1 MIFLFLLGLFWGSFL
16 SVFSYRYPRNLQ
28 FISGRS
34 VCPRCRSKISWFD
47 NIPLVSFILLRGRCR
62 HCKNK
67 ISWRYP
73 LIELAT
79 GIGFA
84 LIGLNPILLALLSI
98 LIVIF
103 VIDLEHQIIPD
114 TLVFAGL
121 ILSLFTI
128 QGVPF
133 DNFFSGFLFSFLL
146 LLIHLLT
153 RGRGMGLG
161 DVKFA
166 VFAGVL
172 LGLKIGFVWLFLA
185 FLTGAIAAII
195 LVLWRAKSFKDK
207 IAFGPF
213 LVIAIPL
220 SIWLK
225 DYLAFYL

>member
-1 MIFLFLLGLFWGSFL
+1 
-16 SVFSYRYPRNLQ
+16 
-28 FISGRS
+28 
-34 VCPRCRSKISWFD
+34 
-47 NIPLVSFILLRGRCR
+47 
-62 HCKNK
+62 
-67 ISWRYP
+67 
-73 LIELAT
+73 
-79 GIGFA
+79 
-84 LIGLNPILLALLSI
+84 LIGLNPILLVLSSI

-114 TLVFAGL
+114 TLVFVGL
-121 ILSLFTI
+121 VLSLFII

-153 RGRGMGLG
+153 YGRGMGLG

-166 VFAGVL
+166 VFAGAL
-172 LGLKIGFVWLFLA
+172 LGLKLGFVWLFSA
-185 FLTGAIAAII
+185 FLTGAIVAII

-220 SIWLK
+220 SIWLTTK
-225 DYLAFYL
+225 FPAFF